1 MRSVNKITLVGNIG
15 TEVEIR
21 HTGAGT
27 AVTNLQLATNSR
39 KDDEGNERVDWHRLV
54 FFGNKALLAEEFI
67 KKGDRIYIEGRV
79 QYSSYKKEVTND
91 AGETVTVD
99 WPTTDIWVNEV
110 VFLSPKAP
118 SGN

>member
-1 MRSVNKITLVGNIG
+1 MRSVNRITLVGNIG
-15 TEVEIR
+15 TDVEIR

-39 KDDEGNERVDWHRLV
+39 KDDDGNERVDWHRLV

-79 QYSSYKKEVTND
+79 QYSSYERVLES
-91 AGETVTVD
+91 GETVQ

-110 VFLSPKAP
+110 VFLSPK
-118 SGN
+118 S